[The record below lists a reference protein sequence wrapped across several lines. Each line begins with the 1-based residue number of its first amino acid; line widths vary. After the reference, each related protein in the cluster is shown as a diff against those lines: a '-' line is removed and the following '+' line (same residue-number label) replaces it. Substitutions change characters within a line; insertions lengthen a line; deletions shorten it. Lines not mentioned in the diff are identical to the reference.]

1 MSGSLT
7 LLGFDG
13 DVESVVAALR
23 AASGRVHDLGA
34 RLSVFLGASKMM
46 GADVPAVLALVQSS
60 APPSESTLAATEK
73 AVGLTPTFRATF
85 AYLRS
90 FGAHTGETTRSLLMG
105 MTDCAS
111 PEARAEFEAWYDEHH
126 AIDVVRSGLYFVA
139 ERHRRAAGDAPEFLA
154 VYATTGDE
162 PETFQ
167 RYFAWEDRDR
177 ARTAAALVR
186 NVWTFRLAFA
196 SPEVMTWN

>member
-7 LLGFDG
+7 LLGYEG
-13 DVESVVAALR
+13 DAASVVAKLR
-23 AASGRVHDLGA
+23 EASARVHDLGA
-34 RLSVFLGASKMM
+34 SLSVFVGASKMM
-46 GADVPAVLALVQSS
+46 GADVPAVLALVRSDRE
-60 APPSESTLAATEK
+60 PSDETLRDAEAAL
-73 AVGLTPTFRATF
+73 GLTPTFRATF

-90 FGAHTGETTRSLLMG
+90 FGAHAGEQTRGLLMG

-111 PEARAEFEAWYDEHH
+111 PEGRAEFENWYDEHH

-154 VYATTGDE
+154 VYGTTGDE

-167 RYFAWEDRDR
+167 RYFAWEGRDR
-177 ARTAAALVR
+177 ARTATALVR
-186 NVWTFRLAFA
+186 NVWTFRRAFA
-196 SPEVMTWN
+196 SPEVTTWN